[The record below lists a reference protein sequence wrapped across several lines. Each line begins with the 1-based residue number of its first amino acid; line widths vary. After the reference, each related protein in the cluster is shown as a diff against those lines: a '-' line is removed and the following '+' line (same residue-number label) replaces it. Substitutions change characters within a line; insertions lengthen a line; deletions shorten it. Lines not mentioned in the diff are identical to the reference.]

1 MIERDKSNFEMGTIK
16 LRVQSSV
23 GNGLKPFRTGVR
35 RPRRAQSSRSECG
48 VLNPHSAFRIP
59 QSKGFTLIEVI
70 MVMVIVGILA
80 AFLMP
85 RIDFTLSTTA
95 SVNGAAYMVA
105 SDIRYVQEC
114 AMADRVS
121 KSITFTASQ
130 NSYTFP
136 ATIPSTSKL
145 DPSGRLPSGVTT
157 LDNLTVTFNSL
168 GEPTSIAA
176 VNPYYV
182 DVRVSAGGPPKTIRT
197 WCFTGKVEIL

>member
-1 MIERDKSNFEMGTIK
+1 METKKGKTMNDGRRTMNQTHSDSGTRIADCGIKIPNFE
-16 LRVQSSV
+16 
-23 GNGLKPFRTGVR
+23 
-35 RPRRAQSSRSECG
+35 
-48 VLNPHSAFRIP
+48 FRIP
-59 QSKGFTLIEVI
+59 NSNGVTLIEMI
-70 MVMVIVGILA
+70 AIIVIVGILA

-95 SVNGAAYMVA
+95 SVDGAAFMVA

-121 KSITFTASQ
+121 KSIAFTASQ
-130 NSYTFP
+130 NLYAFP

-157 LDNLTVTFNSL
+157 LDNLTITFNSL